1 MPDDGVLSGVFQ
13 LPFPE
18 QIAAFR
24 LRLGNLVPTAR
35 WDDIEGQAHDRAFMV
50 AGAMKAELLADLAAA
65 VDRGI
70 AGGGTLDDFRR
81 DFRAI
86 VARHGWHG
94 WTGEG
99 TKAGEAWRT
108 RVIWRTNMTT
118 TWAAGRRAQLEAGNF
133 AFWVYRHGGSRE
145 PRPQHLA
152 WDGLALPPGHP
163 FWATHAPPNGWGCSC
178 KVYGARSEKGVRRL
192 GGDPDKALPPG
203 WDARDPRTGAPPGID
218 KGWAHAPGATVADEI
233 IAQLRARAAKLP
245 APLADAL
252 GREIDEREGARAE
265 AETRAMHRL
274 LEDLLP
280 APAARQII
288 EEVRRAPDALL
299 GPAEQAAILAY
310 TKEGIYRPLNAAL
323 RARAA
328 EGAAALSI
336 EQAAFTAVLDRALAR
351 LPRHEGIVWR
361 GIVDMP
367 QERLWHLHG
376 RRPGEVIAMNG
387 FTSTSRSERKAF
399 VGRVRL
405 RIRSLSGRRI
415 DALSDAPQ
423 EAEVLFGRGLQY
435 RVVATRWEGRG
446 RGKRLLVDLEEISP
460 AEWQHLREDAM
471 FREKPQPP
479 DDAEGP
485 PEDLA
490 AWSEAWGHDWLTD
503 RDGRPAEVPYIAEEA
518 QARRWAALGFDLHAA
533 IDRWRAWRAA
543 RRDQTDPHAVAAH
556 SVAYREQETALAEAA
571 GIGPADPDHWP

>member
-1 MPDDGVLSGVFQ
+1 VPDDGVLSGVFQ

-108 RVIWRTNMTT
+108 RVIWRTNMAT

-218 KGWAHAPGATVADEI
+218 KGWAHAPGATVAGQVQQLARK
-233 IAQLRARAAKLP
+233 IAALP
-245 APLADAL
+245 APLGSAL
-252 GREIDEREGARAE
+252 GDAAAAQVARAWPAWLAAVRSGRRE
-265 AETRAMHRL
+265 EPALVGTLSQEVLKPLAAQGVEPTSAEIMVHAGL
-274 LEDLLP
+274 
-280 APAARQII
+280 
-288 EEVRRAPDALL
+288 LL
-299 GPAEQAAILAY
+299 GPKADRHARD
-310 TKEGIYRPLNAAL
+310 GDAL
-323 RARAA
+323 TEADWERMPMGLR
-328 EGAAALSI
+328 SPS
-336 EQAAFTAVLDRALAR
+336 AVLLDVRTGALLYVFPAAD
-351 LPRHEGIVWR
+351 GTA
-361 GIVDMP
+361 
-367 QERLWHLHG
+367 Q
-376 RRPGEVIAMNG
+376 IA
-387 FTSTSRSERKAF
+387 
-399 VGRVRL
+399 VRL
-405 RIRSLSGRRI
+405 DYRTRIARRTETVNMVVSAYRIR
-415 DALSDAPQ
+415 P
-423 EAEVLFGRGLQY
+423 V
-435 RVVATRWEGRG
+435 
-446 RGKRLLVDLEEISP
+446 
-460 AEWQHLREDAM
+460 
-471 FREKPQPP
+471 
-479 DDAEGP
+479 
-485 PEDLA
+485 DLA
-490 AWSEAWGHDWLTD
+490 ARLAGGLV
-503 RDGRPAEVPYIAEEA
+503 ALIAGSI
-518 QARRWAALGFDLHAA
+518 Q
-533 IDRWRAWRAA
+533 
-543 RRDQTDPHAVAAH
+543 
-556 SVAYREQETALAEAA
+556 
-571 GIGPADPDHWP
+571 